1 MSTVASSN
9 LLLKNVEYLIE
20 ETPMGVWRRF
30 VYPDGRRFAEYKTHK
45 KFGGLPLVHY
55 TAGICPETGRRITAQ
70 GIIAVGRIA
79 NGVVAIG
86 QLAVGLVAIG
96 QLSIGVILG
105 LGQAT
110 FAALCLGQLSL
121 GILVGVGQVATG
133 QIAVGQFAFGGYV
146 LAQLGYG
153 RHVID
158 MHGIDPAAKEF
169 FLRLIGM

>member
-9 LLLKNVEYLIE
+9 LLLKDVQYLIQ
-20 ETPMGVWRRF
+20 ETPNGIWRRF
-30 VYPDGRRFAEYKTHK
+30 VYPDGRRFAEFKTHK
-45 KFGGLPLVHY
+45 TIGGMPLVHY
-55 TAGICPETGRRITAQ
+55 TAGICPETGKRITAQ
-70 GIIAVGRIA
+70 GIVAVGRIA
-79 NGVVAIG
+79 NGVIAIG

-96 QLSIGVILG
+96 QLSIGVIFG

-110 FAALCLGQLSL
+110 FAAMCFGQLSL

-153 RHVID
+153 RHVVD
-158 MHGIDPAAKEF
+158 MHGVDPVAKEF
-169 FLRLIGM
+169 FLGLIGL